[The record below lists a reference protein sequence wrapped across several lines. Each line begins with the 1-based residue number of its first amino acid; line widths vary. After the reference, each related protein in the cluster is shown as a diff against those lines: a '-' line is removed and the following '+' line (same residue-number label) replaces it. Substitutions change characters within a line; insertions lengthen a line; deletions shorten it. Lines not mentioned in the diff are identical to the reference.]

1 MNFLSCLLAFL
12 ATAAGAAVTPK
23 NDARS
28 GATSISG
35 TNFGYYYT
43 FSAEDGDAVTYTNL
57 DDSEYSIQWNDNSGY
72 FIGGKGWNP
81 GSAQQIY
88 FDLFDI
94 TGQLAPRGL
103 NSSLSIYGW
112 TTDPPVE
119 YRIIESLASD
129 VDPAFGLTLQ
139 GTVTS
144 DSSVYKIYRTERVN
158 ATSIMG
164 IATFSQYWSI
174 RQSTRS
180 AGFVTIANHFNA
192 WAAVGMP
199 LGELSYQIIATEGHS
214 GGGSGSVEVYTSSK
228 PAGPCAA
235 EYAQCGGQGFT
246 GPTCCV
252 SDTTCVVSNPF
263 FSHCMA

>member
-1 MNFLSCLLAFL
+1 MNFLACLLVFL
-12 ATAAGAAVTPK
+12 STAAAAAVSALSK

-28 GATSISG
+28 GTASISG

-43 FSAEDGDAVTYTNL
+43 HSAEDGDAVTYTNL
-57 DDSEYSIQWNDNSGY
+57 DNGKYSIQWNDNSGY

-88 FDLFDI
+88 FDFFDT
-94 TGQLAPRGL
+94 TGHLAPPDG
-103 NSSLSIYGW
+103 NNSLSIYG
-112 TTDPPVE
+112 TTDPLVE
-119 YRIIESLASD
+119 YRIIENLASD
-129 VDPAFGLTLQ
+129 VDPVLGLTLQ

-144 DSSVYKIYRTERVN
+144 DSSVYNIYETRRVN

-164 IATFSQYWSI
+164 TATFSQYWSI

-180 AGFVTIANHFNA
+180 TGFVTIANHFNA
-192 WAAVGMP
+192 WAAVRMP
-199 LGELSYQIIATEGHS
+199 LGALGYQIVATEGHS
-214 GGGSGSVEVYTSSK
+214 GSGFAEVYVGSQ

-235 EYAQCGGQGFT
+235 EYAQCDGQGFT

-252 SDTTCVVSNPF
+252 SDTTCVVSNQF
-263 FSHCMA
+263 FSQCFA